1 MNLSIRG
8 RSRSHHRI
16 GHKPKAARTGRARKT
31 QKHPW
36 TLEQLEHRYLLSAS
50 AAGVVPAQTQFATSS
65 DSGAASVISGTVFND
80 ANGNGV
86 RDAGEQGLAG
96 WTVFV
101 DANQNGVADPGE
113 QTATTGA
120 AGQYVFSGL
129 APGSYTI
136 GLVPQSGFAQTAP
149 GTAAWQELGP
159 DGTNSLSNN
168 FNFPRTGRVAGK
180 VDGIATS
187 PVDPN
192 TIYIATAG
200 GGVWKTTNAG
210 LSWVPLTDNQPTLAM
225 GSIAVSKSNPD
236 VIYAGTGD
244 PNFSGDAQ
252 YGRGIVKSTDGGAT
266 WTLLGPGVF
275 NRESISKVVIDPT
288 NPDVVYAAVTR
299 SILNAVAGS
308 YGIWKSIDG
317 GLTWANVT
325 AASLGAQA
333 ASATDLVMDPTN
345 PQVLFAG
352 IGEVFGDPTN
362 GVWKTSNGGATW
374 SLITSLPRGTSAG
387 RVALSISADGKS
399 VYAAFGNPT
408 QGAAFGHLVGFFRS
422 TDGGASWS
430 QQLNT
435 PDFMNGNGW
444 ACDVL
449 ATDPADPNRV
459 YAASTGSNGQFL
471 ADAIVRSDNGGASWV
486 NIGFGANGIGP
497 RIDHHALAFDALGRL
512 WDGSDGG
519 VYATA
524 DLGGNWIDANANLGI
539 DQLNGIAID
548 PLNPALVFGGS
559 QDNGTEE
566 RLGSST
572 WTQIDAGDGGQ
583 VRYDP
588 LSHTVYHTF
597 FYAKG
602 QTGFF
607 QRSDNGGASFQAKTT
622 GIDVLDD
629 NALFFPPYVLDPST
643 PGRLLLGTNRL
654 YATNNRGDL
663 WAPISP
669 ILGGSNSVITA
680 IAIAPSNPQIIY
692 VTYSDNTVWATLN
705 GGGAWSRRAMVPV
718 VAGATGDPG
727 GGEGLS
733 PAFVGQLGSDGAL
746 AVDPSD
752 PLLVYL
758 VRNSFGGSVYES
770 PTGGGSWVNLTHNL
784 PNLPAHAIVLDPR
797 TSPATLYLGT
807 DAGVFRSTD
816 GGISWLR
823 FGTGLPNAM
832 VTDLQLSTQA
842 NFLDAA
848 TYGRSAWQ
856 IPLNA
861 AALPQEFTVVL
872 TAARPSSGNN
882 DFAVQAI
889 NLPPVVGTLSANP
902 NPAIAGSPITLTAGA
917 VTDPDDAI
925 ASVAFYLESNG
936 TPGLQTIGNADRFIG
951 NGSFSNGTW
960 SLALAAASMPG
971 TYTYY
976 AVATDA
982 RGLSGA
988 AASVTETV
996 VQGGAIAG
1004 SVFND
1009 LNDNG
1014 LLDPGEGGLSG
1025 ITVSAGGVSAM
1036 TDAQGNYLLTGLLP
1050 GTYTVTESLPT
1061 GWARTASLLSQTSV
1075 TVTDGQTASG
1085 TVFGDV
1091 EISTVTL
1098 NFDYLLKLAQ
1108 HYNQPGTFAD
1118 GDLNADD
1125 TVNFS
1130 DLLLL
1135 AQNYGQRMSA
1145 ADLNKDGW
1153 ELDIRDQLTGPTAL
1167 QTTKPG

>member
-1 MNLSIRG
+1 MNRSIRG
-8 RSRSHHRI
+8 RNRFHHRI
-16 GHKPKAARTGRARKT
+16 GREPKAARTGAGRKT
-31 QKHPW
+31 RKHPW

-50 AAGVVPAQTQFATSS
+50 AAGLLPALTQFATSS
-65 DSGAASVISGTVFND
+65 DSGAPSVISGTVFND

-101 DANQNGVADPGE
+101 DANQNGIADPGE
-113 QTATTGA
+113 QTTTTAA

-129 APGSYTI
+129 AAGTYTI
-136 GLVPQSGFAQTAP
+136 GLVPQADFAQTAP
-149 GTAAWQELGP
+149 GAAAWQELGP
-159 DGTNSLSNN
+159 DGTNSIYN
-168 FNFPRTGRVAGK
+168 FGFPRNGRVAGK

-187 PVDPN
+187 PVDPS

-200 GGVWKTTNAG
+200 GGVWKTIDAG
-210 LSWVPLTDNQPTLAM
+210 QSWMPLTDNQPTLAM
-225 GSIAVSKSNPD
+225 GSIAVSKSDPN
-236 VIYAGTGD
+236 VVYAGTGD

-252 YGRGIVKSTDGGAT
+252 YGRGILKSTDGGAT
-266 WTLLGPGVF
+266 WTLLGSDIF
-275 NRESISKVVIDPT
+275 NREAISKIVVDPT
-288 NPDVVYAAVTR
+288 DPRVVYVAVTR
-299 SILNAVAGS
+299 SILNGVAGN

-317 GLTWANVT
+317 GLSWANVIT
-325 AASLGAQA
+325 TSLGAQA

-352 IGEVFGDPTN
+352 IGEIFGDPTN
-362 GVWKTSNGGATW
+362 GVWKTTNGGATW
-374 SLITSLPRGTSAG
+374 SLITSLPRGASAG

-399 VYAAFGNPT
+399 VYAAFSAPT
-408 QGAAFGHLVGFFRS
+408 QGTASGHLLGFFRS
-422 TDGGASWS
+422 IDGGASWS
-430 QQLNT
+430 RELNT

-449 ATDPADPNRV
+449 ATDPTNPNRV
-459 YAASTGSNGQFL
+459 YAASTGSDGQFL
-471 ADAIVRSDNGGASWV
+471 ADAILRSDNGGASWV
-486 NIGFGANGIGP
+486 NIGVGANGTGP

-524 DLGGNWIDANANLGI
+524 DLGGNWIDANSNLGI

-548 PLNPALVFGGS
+548 PVNPARVFGGS
-559 QDNGTEE
+559 QNNGTEE

-572 WTQIDAGDGGQ
+572 WAQIDAGDGGQ

-588 LSHTVYHTF
+588 SSNTVYHTF

-602 QTGFF
+602 QTAFF
-607 QRSDNGGASFQAKTT
+607 QRSDNGGASFLTKTT
-622 GIDVLDD
+622 GIDVQDD
-629 NALFFPPYVLDPST
+629 SALFFPPYVLDPST

-669 ILGGSNSVITA
+669 ALGSLGSVITA
-680 IAIAPSNPQIIY
+680 IAIAPSNSQIIY
-692 VTYSDNTVWATLN
+692 VTYSDNTVWVTLN
-705 GGGAWSRRAMVPV
+705 GGGAWNRRAAVPV
-718 VAGATGDPG
+718 TAAGAAGDPD

-733 PAFVGQLGSDGAL
+733 PALIGQLGSDGAL
-746 AVDPSD
+746 AVDPSN

-758 VRNSFGGSVYES
+758 VRNSFGGSVFES
-770 PTGGGSWVNLTHNL
+770 PNAGGSWVNLTHNL
-784 PNLPAHAIVLDPR
+784 PNLPAHAIVLDSR
-797 TSPATLYLGT
+797 TSPATLYLGM

-832 VTDLQLSTQA
+832 LTDLQLSTQA

-848 TYGRSAWQ
+848 TYGRSVWQ
-856 IPLNA
+856 IPLNTA
-861 AALPQEFTVVL
+861 PQPQEFTVVL

-889 NLPPVVGTLSANP
+889 NLPPVVGTLTANP
-902 NPAIAGSPITLTAGA
+902 NPAIAGSPITLSAAA

-925 ASVAFYLESNG
+925 ASVGFYLESNG
-936 TPGLQTIGNADRFIG
+936 TQGLQTIGNADRFIG
-951 NGSFSNGTW
+951 SGTFSNGAW
-960 SLALAAASMPG
+960 SLTLPAASMPG
-971 TYTYY
+971 AYTYY

-996 VQGGAIAG
+996 VQGGAIGG

-1014 LLDPGEGGLSG
+1014 LRDSGEGGNPG

-1036 TDAQGNYLLTGLLP
+1036 TDAQGNYLLAGLLP

-1061 GWARTASLLSQTSV
+1061 GWARTAPLLSQTSV

-1085 TVFGDV
+1085 PMFGDV
-1091 EISTVTL
+1091 EISTVTI

-1108 HYNQPGTFAD
+1108 HYNQPGTFAE

-1135 AQNYGQRMSA
+1135 AQNYGHPLPSA
-1145 ADLNKDGW
+1145 AAASSDWL
-1153 ELDIRDQLTGPTAL
+1153 L
-1167 QTTKPG
+1167 PGTRRQRGRLRP